1 METMLIRRFTTPG
14 VVDPIARVSREPIR
28 KISPNDRIMGPAN
41 QCEEYGLDNFHLL
54 KGVACALRFKAEDDS
69 QAEELQKFIAEN
81 GVEAAI
87 VKYTG
92 AAEGSRMYNVILEEY
107 KKLA

>member
-1 METMLIRRFTTPG
+1 MPHRIKSRLLSTSYVNSPNKKIGCSSCCSRFSLLF
-14 VVDPIARVSREPIR
+14 RMYLQR
-28 KISPNDRIMGPAN
+28 KIYIINCGHAIAGY
-41 QCEEYGLDNFHLL
+41 YGQAI
-54 KGVACALRFKAEDDS
+54 KGYEIVQDA
-69 QAEELQKFIAEN
+69 LQKFIAEN

-92 AAEGSRMYNVILEEY
+92 VAEGSRMYNVILEEY

>member
-1 METMLIRRFTTPG
+1 MMYLQ
-14 VVDPIARVSREPIR
+14 R
-28 KISPNDRIMGPAN
+28 KIYIINCGHAIAGY
-41 QCEEYGLDNFHLL
+41 YGQAI
-54 KGVACALRFKAEDDS
+54 KGYEIVQDA
-69 QAEELQKFIAEN
+69 LQKFIAEN

-92 AAEGSRMYNVILEEY
+92 VAEGSRMYNVILEEY

>member
-1 METMLIRRFTTPG
+1 MRPG
-14 VVDPIARVSREPIR
+14 P
-28 KISPNDRIMGPAN
+28 
-41 QCEEYGLDNFHLL
+41 L
-54 KGVACALRFKAEDDS
+54 KSKGGSAAEDDS

>member
-1 METMLIRRFTTPG
+1 MGAML
-14 VVDPIARVSREPIR
+14 A
-28 KISPNDRIMGPAN
+28 GPL
-41 QCEEYGLDNFHLL
+41 GGWVI
-54 KGVACALRFKAEDDS
+54 K
-69 QAEELQKFIAEN
+69 KFITEN

-92 AAEGSRMYNVILEEY
+92 VAEGSRMYNVILEEY